1 MNNVD
6 TDIYWLAMSPGPK
19 TDEKLVLLK
28 ENHYKVIRSDSK
40 KEFQE
45 AFAVS
50 PSENT
55 IIIISEE
62 IYTPV
67 TENVIQQLFQDPA
80 YDGAR
85 LIYSFG
91 SFENNACVKAIECGA
106 KDIIP
111 LGTTNL
117 RWLNKFRFSAG
128 SQSSKFPA
136 ADYGVALKEKA
147 KLELPSRIVWM
158 NKDFICLNTNFCP
171 EVGDNILIHNKHHSQ
186 IDLEAYNFKVV
197 KTYTNYL
204 IYRYSNAIIC
214 EWIGKDDLA
223 ESEKARYLARL
234 KDTCHPLRQNIY
246 LGIYSKKIRR
256 RLINKFDKEK
266 FHVHCSSNIL
276 RMLDEIKYLQPEII
290 LLDGRAFSEAKTLL
304 PKIRSTAGK
313 KVHIYIF
320 GLKLSKELK
329 EKLHKKYNIHCY

>member
-91 SFENNACVKAIECGA
+91 SFENNACVKA
-106 KDIIP
+106 
-111 LGTTNL
+111 
-117 RWLNKFRFSAG
+117 
-128 SQSSKFPA
+128 
-136 ADYGVALKEKA
+136 
-147 KLELPSRIVWM
+147 
-158 NKDFICLNTNFCP
+158 
-171 EVGDNILIHNKHHSQ
+171 
-186 IDLEAYNFKVV
+186 
-197 KTYTNYL
+197 
-204 IYRYSNAIIC
+204 
-214 EWIGKDDLA
+214 
-223 ESEKARYLARL
+223 
-234 KDTCHPLRQNIY
+234 
-246 LGIYSKKIRR
+246 
-256 RLINKFDKEK
+256 
-266 FHVHCSSNIL
+266 
-276 RMLDEIKYLQPEII
+276 
-290 LLDGRAFSEAKTLL
+290 
-304 PKIRSTAGK
+304 
-313 KVHIYIF
+313 
-320 GLKLSKELK
+320 
-329 EKLHKKYNIHCY
+329 